1 LKFLH
6 FKSSVFVTLI
16 IIFFSG
22 CVGSIIPQKNLS
34 LPSWYLNAPVNN
46 SMFIY
51 GEGASTKS
59 LSDAKT
65 NGLNTMASKLVVSID
80 STIYSSTKTS
90 VNSYSKDVT
99 KNIKVEV
106 EKIKF
111 TNAHLEKSA
120 HVDNMFYVLMKV
132 NRVELF
138 NNKKREFD
146 ILDSHIQKKYKK
158 SFSYSKLEQINIL
171 QNLYDKIKKAKQ
183 QAIVLNA
190 INNDF
195 NYTKYINQYDSYVN
209 KIDTIKENLV
219 IKIKSNNRKKYFADA
234 FINILNQK
242 QYRVSYNKNSDITI
256 SLRNKVRYSIARGW
270 NIAKVTT
277 TISISSNNKTIS
289 NTIINSIGRSS
300 TSKESA
306 LENASQDFGEQI
318 EEKTLNKVIFNK

>member
-1 LKFLH
+1 MKFLH
-6 FKSSVFVTLI
+6 FKSSIFATLT

-22 CVGSIIPQKNLS
+22 CISSITPQKNLS

-46 SMFIY
+46 GMFIY
-51 GEGASTKS
+51 GEGTSTRS
-59 LSDAKT
+59 LNDAKT
-65 NGLNTMASKLVVSID
+65 NGLNTMASNLVVSID

-90 VNSYSKDVT
+90 VNSYSKDII

-111 TNAHLEKSA
+111 TNAYLEKSI
-120 HVDNMFYVLMKV
+120 HLDNIFYVLMKV
-132 NRVELF
+132 NRVDLF

-146 ILDSHIQKKYKK
+146 ILDSQIQKKYKQ
-158 SFSYSKLEQINIL
+158 SFNYSKLEQINIL
-171 QNLYDKIKKAKQ
+171 QNIKSNIKKAKQ
-183 QAIVLNA
+183 QAVVLNA
-190 INNDF
+190 ISNDF
-195 NYTKYINQYDSYVN
+195 DYTKYIEQYDSYLN
-209 KIDTIKENLV
+209 QIDIIKENLV
-219 IKIKSNNRKKYFADA
+219 IKIKSNNRKKYFSDA
-234 FINILNQK
+234 FINILNKK
-242 QYRVSYNKNSDITI
+242 QFRVSYSKNSDIEI

-277 TISISSNNKTIS
+277 TVSISSNNKTIS